1 MGCTSTAIRTP
12 RVMVVIKRS
21 REGGKSE
28 NGRLFVTSGQEGADS
43 RFRGL
48 NLKSRAYLQVLGL
61 LRASNSGKHSAG
73 S

>member
-1 MGCTSTAIRTP
+1 MGCTTTAIHTP

-28 NGRLFVTSGQEGADS
+28 NGRLFVPSGKEGADS

-48 NLKSRAYLQVLGL
+48 NLESRVHLQVRAL